1 MGLFKKKDK
10 NGYID
15 IKIQDLIDWN
25 EPNGEGCIVSNKITD
40 DGSKPISVEKQ

>member
-15 IKIQDLIDWN
+15 IKIQDLIGMSQMARDA
-25 EPNGEGCIVSNKITD
+25 
-40 DGSKPISVEKQ
+40 